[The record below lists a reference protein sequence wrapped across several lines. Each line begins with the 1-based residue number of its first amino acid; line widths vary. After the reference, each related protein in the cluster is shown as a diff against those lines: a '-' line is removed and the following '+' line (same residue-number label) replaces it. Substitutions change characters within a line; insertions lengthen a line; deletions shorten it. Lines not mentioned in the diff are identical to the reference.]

1 MASEPMLAS
10 EEAERI
16 LAAFPVQ
23 VKSETTPLSEAQN
36 RFLALDILSPGD
48 MPEFDKSAMDG
59 YAYISGDDSPSY
71 RVIETI
77 AAGTPPKQ
85 TITPG
90 LCARIMT
97 GAMLP
102 PGADRV
108 VMRECTE
115 EADGWMKIIREN
127 PNDNIRRRGEDLHAG
142 EAVMARGDR
151 LTAARIAMLASL
163 GFAHVPTAKPP
174 RVAIITTGSELVPPG
189 APLGPGKIFD
199 SNSHS
204 LVAQLR
210 DCGCEPILLG
220 EVADHAETTA
230 QAIASGLQRCDAI
243 ILSGG
248 VSAGDF
254 DFVPAAMKQ
263 AGCTLHFQK
272 IAVQPGMPT
281 VFASRGGQAVF
292 GLPGNPVSTFVIF
305 EVFIKPLM
313 LRWLGHAYRPL
324 ILPAVLETDYRRR
337 RSERTLFLP
346 ALYRDGKAE
355 ILAYHGSAHLHALS
369 RANALLRVPA
379 GLKAIPA
386 GSMVDVRLL

>member
-1 MASEPMLAS
+1 MSPEPMLAI

-23 VKSETTPLSEAQN
+23 ARSQTTPLSAAQN
-36 RFLALDILSPGD
+36 RFLAGDIVSPGD
-48 MPEFDKSAMDG
+48 VPEFDKSAMDG
-59 YAYISGDDSPSY
+59 YACISGDDSPAY

-77 AAGTPPKQ
+77 AAGTPPSR
-85 TITPG
+85 TITSG

-102 PGADRV
+102 HGADRV

-115 EADGWMKIIREN
+115 EADGVMRIIRED
-127 PNDNIRRRGEDLHAG
+127 PHHNIRRRGEDLRAG
-142 EAVMARGDR
+142 QAVMARGDR

-163 GFAHVPTAKPP
+163 GFAEVPTARPP

-189 APLGPGKIFD
+189 APLGPGKIYD

-210 DCGCEPILLG
+210 DCGCEPIVLG

-230 QAIASGLQRCDAI
+230 QAIASGLKQCDAL

-254 DFVPAAMKQ
+254 DYVPAAMKQ

-281 VFASRGGQAVF
+281 VFASRGEQAVF

-305 EVFIKPLM
+305 EVFIRPLL

-324 ILPAVLETDYRRR
+324 IVPAVLEAGYRRR

-346 ALYRDGKAE
+346 AFYREGKAE

-379 GLKAIPA
+379 GQGSIPA
-386 GSMVDVRLL
+386 GSMVDVRFI

>member
-1 MASEPMLAS
+1 MLAI

-16 LAAFPVQ
+16 IAAFPVQ
-23 VKSETTPLSEAQN
+23 VRTETTPLSTAQN
-36 RFLALDILSPGD
+36 RFLARDIVSPGD

-59 YAYISGDDSPSY
+59 YACISADDSPAF

-77 AAGTPPKQ
+77 AAGAPPGR

-90 LCARIMT
+90 RCARIMT

-102 PGADRV
+102 RGADRV

-115 EADGWMKIIREN
+115 EADGMMRIIRQD
-127 PNDNIRRRGEDLHAG
+127 PRDHIRRRGEDLRAG
-142 EAVMARGDR
+142 QPVMAKGDR

-163 GFAHVPTAKPP
+163 GFAEVPTARPP

-189 APLGPGKIFD
+189 APLTPGKIYD

-210 DCGCEPILLG
+210 DCGCEPIVLG

-230 QAIASGLQRCDAI
+230 QAIAAGLKQCDAL

-254 DFVPAAMKQ
+254 DFVPAAIHQ
-263 AGCTLHFQK
+263 AGCTLHFHK

-281 VFASRGGQAVF
+281 VFASRGEQAIF

-305 EVFIKPLM
+305 EVFIKPLL
-313 LRWLGHAYRPL
+313 LRWLGHAFQPL
-324 ILPAVLETDYRRR
+324 VLPAVLSAGYQRR

-346 ALYRDGKAE
+346 VLFREGRAE

-379 GLKAIPA
+379 GQEAIPS
-386 GSMVDVRLL
+386 GSMVDVRFL